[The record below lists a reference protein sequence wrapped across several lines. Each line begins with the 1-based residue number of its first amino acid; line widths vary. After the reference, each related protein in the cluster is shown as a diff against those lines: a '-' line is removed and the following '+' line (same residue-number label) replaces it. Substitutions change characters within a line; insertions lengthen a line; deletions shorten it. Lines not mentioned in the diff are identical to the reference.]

1 MRIVADRI
9 AVGSGPTAEL
19 PPLSLEFSTE
29 QPTAVAVGAGQRPT
43 VLSLVLTGRMRPTAG
58 RVLLDDRED
67 PAALRRSLALVD
79 TPTVAEPH
87 EDLALATVIREEL
100 ALAHQRAGS
109 GVVRGVLRDLGAS
122 EWAEAPVRLVP
133 GAVRLRLLAELASRR
148 AGVRG
153 LVLTS
158 PERHGVTPAELAT
171 ITAELRDRSLAVL
184 TITTA
189 ATQAALVEGTQS

>member
-19 PPLSLEFSTE
+19 PPLSLEFGTE
-29 QPTAVAVGAGQRPT
+29 EPAVVAVGAGQRPT

-58 RVLLDDRED
+58 QVLLDGKDD

-79 TPTVAEPH
+79 TPTVADPH
-87 EDLALATVIREEL
+87 EDLALATVVREEL

-109 GVVRGVLRDLGAS
+109 GTVRRVLRDLGAS

-133 GAVRLRLLAELASRR
+133 GAVRLRLLA
-148 AGVRG
+148 
-153 LVLTS
+153 
-158 PERHGVTPAELAT
+158 
-171 ITAELRDRSLAVL
+171 VL

-189 ATQAALVEGTQS
+189 ATHAALVEGI